1 MIRLRICD
9 DLLMIWWRV
18 CLVDRRV
25 EKRSKQGREGVRR
38 EEDGC
43 GAKVWNYKV
52 KEWNCR
58 VKERNYNVK

>member
-9 DLLMIWWRV
+9 DLLMIWWHV

-25 EKRSKQGREGVRR
+25 EKRSKQGREGGRR

-43 GAKVWNYKV
+43 GV
-52 KEWNCR
+52 KDGIVE
-58 VKERNYNVK
+58 